1 MLNPNNDRLD
11 YGQILAPPAGYDL
24 DFAIGTTYSLDLD
37 ALVGASLALGLSEET
52 DSELMNNPVCLLE
65 ALRSTGDKVALFC
78 EGGQIHMPN
87 RVTALYVLLEK
98 MVFSVRTAKRRGSS
112 RFPTFHPKFWLI
124 RYKNNIRELVY
135 RIIVLSRNLT
145 FDRSWDVTYYMDGHV
160 TNDTTYKNEPICD
173 FLRYLISQ
181 LPADENGKEK
191 TRGIRAL
198 IRELPKVVFETGEK
212 TFYDYEF
219 IPNGVKNSTQ
229 GGFYSFDKTDLFQD
243 TFHEILI
250 ISPFLTGDIIKNFNE
265 RNKGSMRRDARY
277 MLITREMSLGRLKPG
292 DVSNFV
298 IYTMRDQVI
307 DGETAISEGA
317 QEIRK
322 QDIHAKMYMVR
333 KYSNTDLY
341 LGSLNATHS
350 GVHTSIEFMVR
361 LRSKNRYLN
370 MDKMTAD
377 LFGSEK
383 DGSDNPFQE
392 VTLQNAII
400 DEEDE
405 KDRALDT
412 VIKLINRSNPYAV
425 VKAEDEEHY
434 SVSVSFDTCDTK
446 DFRVLVR
453 PLLSKKT
460 EEFSETIIFTGLTV
474 TQLTEF
480 YVVSVSDGE
489 RVLERVLIIPTE
501 GLPEDREKQVIS
513 SVVSNR
519 DCFYRYIAFLLGD
532 DAILSVLETN
542 AAEGDPRSNMNR
554 QAYHIPALYEK
565 MLQTAAV
572 NPEKFKGIEYLMRTI
587 SDDGIIPE
595 DFKKLYKTFK
605 KAVKFNG

>member
-24 DFAIGTTYSLDLD
+24 DFAVGTTYSLDLD

-124 RYKNNIRELVY
+124 RYKNNNRELVY

-145 FDRSWDVTYYMDGHV
+145 FDRSWDVTYYMDGPV
-160 TNDTTYKNEPICD
+160 TDDTPDKNEPICD

-191 TRGIRAL
+191 ARGIRAL

-307 DGETAISEGA
+307 DGETAISEGS
-317 QEIRK
+317 QEIHK

-341 LGSLNATHS
+341 LGSLNATYS

-434 SVSVSFDTCDTK
+434 SVSVSFDACDTK

-460 EEFSETIIFTGLTV
+460 EEFSEAIIFAGLTV
-474 TQLTEF
+474 TQLSEF

-542 AAEGDPRSNMNR
+542 AAEGDPHSSMNR